1 MMAARALAR
10 SEPPKAVDFGG
21 IVSSVSMRR
30 CSSVGESSGTF
41 RVGTAGDVGGAVSS
55 VLMLRGRSASEPLR
69 QQEINISSC
78 GRVRRGLSFRNEHR
92 LRPRSPIS
100 PRCSPVA
107 SSQGQQ
113 LEGRRR
119 RSLQRLSMMHVLLGA
134 TRRSSVG
141 RRAVVLPLGFLEQIC
156 RETVRQ
162 ECHKRPW
169 VS

>member
-1 MMAARALAR
+1 MVVVRLSALVVVNAVMAARALAR
-10 SEPPKAVDFGG
+10 AEPPKAVDFGG

-100 PRCSPVA
+100 P
-107 SSQGQQ
+107 
-113 LEGRRR
+113 
-119 RSLQRLSMMHVLLGA
+119 
-134 TRRSSVG
+134 
-141 RRAVVLPLGFLEQIC
+141 
-156 RETVRQ
+156 
-162 ECHKRPW
+162 
-169 VS
+169 